1 MLAYLVKEI
10 IRTNEAKPNNKVSLK
25 DYDSWAAGFIFE
37 AMRDQRYGQ
46 SFCNKFN
53 IHDYILYYTSTV
65 EEADQ
70 YIRKNYIA

>member
-1 MLAYLVKEI
+1 MLAYLVEEI
-10 IRTNEAKPNNKVSLK
+10 IRANEAKPNKKVSLK

-46 SFCNKFN
+46 SFCNRFD
-53 IHDYILYYTSTV
+53 IHDNILYYARTV

-70 YIRKNYIA
+70 YIRKNYIE

>member
-1 MLAYLVKEI
+1 MLGHLTEQI
-10 IRTNEAKPNNKVSLK
+10 IRANNSIPNKKVSLK

-53 IHDYILYYTSTV
+53 IHDYILYYTRTV
-65 EEADQ
+65 EEADT
-70 YIRKNYIA
+70 YIRKNYIS